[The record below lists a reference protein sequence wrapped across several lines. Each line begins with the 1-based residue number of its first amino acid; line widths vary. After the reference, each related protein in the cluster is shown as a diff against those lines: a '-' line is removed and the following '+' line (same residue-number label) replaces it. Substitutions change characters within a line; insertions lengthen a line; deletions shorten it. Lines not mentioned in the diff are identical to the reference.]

1 LTLRCTCLLYLLP
14 NCHTRAIECRYERIE
29 QNTKNAMRRQK
40 AELLVSLEV
49 LLSDEDKN
57 KYFPRWIFWY
67 RPAERQDEDTSDENG
82 VINGV
87 QRMLAQQSK
96 DQQGM
101 LEQQAKDQA
110 VQIANL
116 TQELSELHTAAQLK
130 QERETRIQDMSAK
143 MEKELS
149 ELQSQMDKLQQNSE
163 KIEKANES
171 MQAEMSAKFDLLL
184 AAVAQQV
191 PAPEPEVTP
200 SRDTA

>member
-1 LTLRCTCLLYLLP
+1 
-14 NCHTRAIECRYERIE
+14 
-29 QNTKNAMRRQK
+29 MRRQK

-49 LLSDEDKN
+49 LMSDEDKN
-57 KYFPRWIFWY
+57 NKEYFPRWIFWY

-87 QRMLAQQSK
+87 QRMLDRQS
-96 DQQGM
+96 
-101 LEQQAKDQA
+101 KDQA

-116 TQELSELHTAAQLK
+116 TQELGELHTAAQLK
-130 QERETRIQDMSAK
+130 QELSEHETRIQDMGAK

-149 ELQSQMDKLQQNSE
+149 ELQSQMDKLQQNVSE

>member
-1 LTLRCTCLLYLLP
+1 
-14 NCHTRAIECRYERIE
+14 
-29 QNTKNAMRRQK
+29 MRRQK

-49 LLSDEDKN
+49 LMSDEDKN
-57 KYFPRWIFWY
+57 NEEYFPRWIFWY

-87 QRMLAQQSK
+87 QRMLDQQS
-96 DQQGM
+96 
-101 LEQQAKDQA
+101 KDQA

-116 TQELSELHTAAQLK
+116 TQELG
-130 QERETRIQDMSAK
+130 
-143 MEKELS
+143 
-149 ELQSQMDKLQQNSE
+149 
-163 KIEKANES
+163 
-171 MQAEMSAKFDLLL
+171 EMSAKFDLLL

>member
-1 LTLRCTCLLYLLP
+1 
-14 NCHTRAIECRYERIE
+14 
-29 QNTKNAMRRQK
+29 MRRQK

-49 LLSDEDKN
+49 LMSDEDKN
-57 KYFPRWIFWY
+57 NEEYFPRWIFWY

-96 DQQGM
+96 EQQGMLDQQSKDQAVQIANLTSLAQQSKDQQGM
-101 LEQQAKDQA
+101 LDQQSKDQA

-116 TQELSELHTAAQLK
+116 TQELG
-130 QERETRIQDMSAK
+130 
-143 MEKELS
+143 
-149 ELQSQMDKLQQNSE
+149 
-163 KIEKANES
+163 
-171 MQAEMSAKFDLLL
+171 EMSAKFDLLL

>member
-1 LTLRCTCLLYLLP
+1 
-14 NCHTRAIECRYERIE
+14 
-29 QNTKNAMRRQK
+29 MRRQK

-49 LLSDEDKN
+49 LMSDEDKKN
-57 KYFPRWIFWY
+57 EEYFPRWIFWY

-96 DQQGM
+96 DQ
-101 LEQQAKDQA
+101 A

-116 TQELSELHTAAQLK
+116 TQELG
-130 QERETRIQDMSAK
+130 
-143 MEKELS
+143 
-149 ELQSQMDKLQQNSE
+149 
-163 KIEKANES
+163 
-171 MQAEMSAKFDLLL
+171 EMSAKFDLLL

-191 PAPEPEVTP
+191 PAPEPEATP

>member
-1 LTLRCTCLLYLLP
+1 
-14 NCHTRAIECRYERIE
+14 
-29 QNTKNAMRRQK
+29 MRRQK

-49 LLSDEDKN
+49 LMSDEDKN
-57 KYFPRWIFWY
+57 NEEYFPRWIFWY

-96 DQQGM
+96 DQ
-101 LEQQAKDQA
+101 A

-116 TQELSELHTAAQLK
+116 TQELG
-130 QERETRIQDMSAK
+130 
-143 MEKELS
+143 
-149 ELQSQMDKLQQNSE
+149 
-163 KIEKANES
+163 
-171 MQAEMSAKFDLLL
+171 EMSAKFDLLL

>member
-1 LTLRCTCLLYLLP
+1 
-14 NCHTRAIECRYERIE
+14 
-29 QNTKNAMRRQK
+29 MRRQK

-49 LLSDEDKN
+49 LMSDEDKN
-57 KYFPRWIFWY
+57 NEEYFPRWIFWY

-96 DQQGM
+96 EQQGM
-101 LEQQAKDQA
+101 LDQQSKEHQGMLDQQSKDQA

-116 TQELSELHTAAQLK
+116 TQELGELPTAAQLK
-130 QERETRIQDMSAK
+130 EERSEHETRIQDMGAK

-149 ELQSQMDKLQQNSE
+149 ELQSQMDKLQQNVSE

>member
-1 LTLRCTCLLYLLP
+1 
-14 NCHTRAIECRYERIE
+14 
-29 QNTKNAMRRQK
+29 MRRQK

-49 LLSDEDKN
+49 LMSDEDKN
-57 KYFPRWIFWY
+57 NEEYFPRWIFWY

-87 QRMLAQQSK
+87 QRILAQQSK
-96 DQQGM
+96 EQQGM
-101 LEQQAKDQA
+101 LDQQSKEQQGMLDQQAKDQA

-116 TQELSELHTAAQLK
+116 TQELG
-130 QERETRIQDMSAK
+130 
-143 MEKELS
+143 
-149 ELQSQMDKLQQNSE
+149 
-163 KIEKANES
+163 
-171 MQAEMSAKFDLLL
+171 EMSAKFDLLL

>member
-1 LTLRCTCLLYLLP
+1 MTLRCTCLLYLLP

-49 LLSDEDKN
+49 LMSDEDKKN
-57 KYFPRWIFWY
+57 EEYFPRWIFWY

-96 DQQGM
+96 EQQGM
-101 LEQQAKDQA
+101 LDQQAKDQA

-116 TQELSELHTAAQLK
+116 TQE
-130 QERETRIQDMSAK
+130 RETRIQDMGAK

>member
-1 LTLRCTCLLYLLP
+1 
-14 NCHTRAIECRYERIE
+14 
-29 QNTKNAMRRQK
+29 MRRQK

-49 LLSDEDKN
+49 LMSDEDKN
-57 KYFPRWIFWY
+57 NEEYFPRWIFWY

-87 QRMLAQQSK
+87 QRMLDRQS
-96 DQQGM
+96 
-101 LEQQAKDQA
+101 KDQA

-116 TQELSELHTAAQLK
+116 TQELGELHTAAQLK
-130 QERETRIQDMSAK
+130 QELSEHETRIQDMGAK

-149 ELQSQMDKLQQNSE
+149 ELQSQMDKLQQNVSE

>member
-1 LTLRCTCLLYLLP
+1 
-14 NCHTRAIECRYERIE
+14 
-29 QNTKNAMRRQK
+29 M
-40 AELLVSLEV
+40 
-49 LLSDEDKN
+49 SDEDKN
-57 KYFPRWIFWY
+57 NEEYFPRWIFWY

-101 LEQQAKDQA
+101 LDQQSKDQA

-116 TQELSELHTAAQLK
+116 TQELGELPTAAQLK
-130 QERETRIQDMSAK
+130 EERSEHETRIQDMGAK

-149 ELQSQMDKLQQNSE
+149 ELQSQMDKLQQNVSE

>member
-1 LTLRCTCLLYLLP
+1 MTLRCTCLLYLLP
-14 NCHTRAIECRYERIE
+14 HACIGCRYERIE

-49 LLSDEDKN
+49 LMSDEDRN

-96 DQQGM
+96 EQQGM
-101 LEQQAKDQA
+101 LDQQSKDQA

-116 TQELSELHTAAQLK
+116 TQELG
-130 QERETRIQDMSAK
+130 
-143 MEKELS
+143 
-149 ELQSQMDKLQQNSE
+149 
-163 KIEKANES
+163 
-171 MQAEMSAKFDLLL
+171 EMSAKFDLLL

>member
-1 LTLRCTCLLYLLP
+1 
-14 NCHTRAIECRYERIE
+14 
-29 QNTKNAMRRQK
+29 M
-40 AELLVSLEV
+40 
-49 LLSDEDKN
+49 SDEDKN
-57 KYFPRWIFWY
+57 NEEYFPRWIFWY

-96 DQQGM
+96 DQ
-101 LEQQAKDQA
+101 A

-116 TQELSELHTAAQLK
+116 TQELG
-130 QERETRIQDMSAK
+130 
-143 MEKELS
+143 
-149 ELQSQMDKLQQNSE
+149 
-163 KIEKANES
+163 
-171 MQAEMSAKFDLLL
+171 EMSAKFDLLL

>member
-1 LTLRCTCLLYLLP
+1 
-14 NCHTRAIECRYERIE
+14 
-29 QNTKNAMRRQK
+29 MRRQK

-49 LLSDEDKN
+49 LMSDEDKN
-57 KYFPRWIFWY
+57 NEEYFPRWIFWY

-87 QRMLAQQSK
+87 QRMLDRQS
-96 DQQGM
+96 
-101 LEQQAKDQA
+101 KDQA

-116 TQELSELHTAAQLK
+116 TQELG
-130 QERETRIQDMSAK
+130 
-143 MEKELS
+143 
-149 ELQSQMDKLQQNSE
+149 
-163 KIEKANES
+163 
-171 MQAEMSAKFDLLL
+171 EMSAKFDLLL

>member
-1 LTLRCTCLLYLLP
+1 
-14 NCHTRAIECRYERIE
+14 
-29 QNTKNAMRRQK
+29 M
-40 AELLVSLEV
+40 
-49 LLSDEDKN
+49 SDEDKKN
-57 KYFPRWIFWY
+57 KEYFPRWIFWY

-96 DQQGM
+96 EQQGMLDQQSKDQQGM
-101 LEQQAKDQA
+101 LDQQAKDQA
-110 VQIANL
+110 AQIANL
-116 TQELSELHTAAQLK
+116 T
-130 QERETRIQDMSAK
+130 QERETRIQDMGAK

-163 KIEKANES
+163 RIEKANES
-171 MQAEMSAKFDLLL
+171 MQVEMSAKFDLLL

>member
-1 LTLRCTCLLYLLP
+1 
-14 NCHTRAIECRYERIE
+14 
-29 QNTKNAMRRQK
+29 MRRQK

-49 LLSDEDKN
+49 LMSDEDKN
-57 KYFPRWIFWY
+57 NEEYFPRWIFWY

-96 DQQGM
+96 EQQGM
-101 LEQQAKDQA
+101 LDQQSKDQA

-116 TQELSELHTAAQLK
+116 TQELGELHTAAQLK
-130 QERETRIQDMSAK
+130 QELSEHETRIQDMGAK

-149 ELQSQMDKLQQNSE
+149 ELQSQMDKLQQNVSE

>member
-1 LTLRCTCLLYLLP
+1 
-14 NCHTRAIECRYERIE
+14 
-29 QNTKNAMRRQK
+29 MRRQK

-49 LLSDEDKN
+49 LMSDEDKKN
-57 KYFPRWIFWY
+57 EECFPRWIFWY

-101 LEQQAKDQA
+101 LDQQSKDQA

-116 TQELSELHTAAQLK
+116 TQE
-130 QERETRIQDMSAK
+130 RETRIQDMGAK

-184 AAVAQQV
+184 AAVAPQV
-191 PAPEPEVTP
+191 PALEPEVTP

>member
-1 LTLRCTCLLYLLP
+1 
-14 NCHTRAIECRYERIE
+14 
-29 QNTKNAMRRQK
+29 M
-40 AELLVSLEV
+40 
-49 LLSDEDKN
+49 SDEDKN
-57 KYFPRWIFWY
+57 NEEYFPRWIFWY

-87 QRMLAQQSK
+87 QRMLDRQS
-96 DQQGM
+96 
-101 LEQQAKDQA
+101 KDQA

-116 TQELSELHTAAQLK
+116 TQELGELPTAAQLK
-130 QERETRIQDMSAK
+130 QELSEHETRIQDMGAK

-149 ELQSQMDKLQQNSE
+149 ELQSQMDKLQQNVSE

>member
-1 LTLRCTCLLYLLP
+1 
-14 NCHTRAIECRYERIE
+14 
-29 QNTKNAMRRQK
+29 MRRQK

-49 LLSDEDKN
+49 LMSDEDKN
-57 KYFPRWIFWY
+57 NEEYFPRWIFWY

-96 DQQGM
+96 EQQGM
-101 LEQQAKDQA
+101 LDQQAKDQA

-116 TQELSELHTAAQLK
+116 TQELG
-130 QERETRIQDMSAK
+130 
-143 MEKELS
+143 
-149 ELQSQMDKLQQNSE
+149 
-163 KIEKANES
+163 
-171 MQAEMSAKFDLLL
+171 EMSAKFDLLL

>member
-1 LTLRCTCLLYLLP
+1 
-14 NCHTRAIECRYERIE
+14 
-29 QNTKNAMRRQK
+29 MRRQK

-49 LLSDEDKN
+49 LMSDEDKN

-96 DQQGM
+96 EQQGM
-101 LEQQAKDQA
+101 LDQQSKEHQGMLDQQSKDQA

-116 TQELSELHTAAQLK
+116 TQELG
-130 QERETRIQDMSAK
+130 
-143 MEKELS
+143 
-149 ELQSQMDKLQQNSE
+149 
-163 KIEKANES
+163 
-171 MQAEMSAKFDLLL
+171 EMSAKFDLLL

>member
-1 LTLRCTCLLYLLP
+1 M
-14 NCHTRAIECRYERIE
+14 TRTRTTRSTFRAG
-29 QNTKNAMRRQK
+29 
-40 AELLVSLEV
+40 S
-49 LLSDEDKN
+49 
-57 KYFPRWIFWY
+57 FWY

-87 QRMLAQQSK
+87 QRMLDQQS
-96 DQQGM
+96 
-101 LEQQAKDQA
+101 KDQA

-116 TQELSELHTAAQLK
+116 TQELGELPTAAQLNE
-130 QERETRIQDMSAK
+130 ERSEHETRIQDMGAK

-149 ELQSQMDKLQQNSE
+149 ELQSQMDKLQQNVSE